1 MKTKFLL
8 SAIILTMLAACTK
21 TEMLPVPGLS
31 QNRMLE
37 YKIVS
42 VPDGEQPLYG
52 AIDETDSTITVY
64 LTEKYGLLA
73 MTPEIA
79 LPEGA
84 KVSPESGTTVI
95 NLLSMMRKDSTIT
108 YTVTAANGSV
118 RNYTLHVKPW
128 QKTIVKEFTTN
139 PENPFILGIY
149 PAYGGWGYGQLTFKG
164 DNFITKNRMETVAV
178 SLVSK
183 EGKEIS
189 IPFAP
194 EGIGEAYLVPTTTL
208 VRLYPTQTEIINQL
222 VDGELYHVIL
232 YNYGDV
238 VRLKNPIRFR
248 IY

>member
-1 MKTKFLL
+1 MKTRFLL
-8 SAIILTMLAACTK
+8 SAIILTLLAACTK
-21 TEMLPVPGLS
+21 TEIVPVPELP

-42 VPDGEQPLYG
+42 VPNGEDPIYG
-52 AIDETDSTITVY
+52 AIDEADSTITVY
-64 LTEKYGLLA
+64 LSEKHALLA
-73 MTPEIA
+73 MTPEIT

-95 NLLSMMRKDSTIT
+95 NLLSMMRKDSTIS
-108 YTVTAANGSV
+108 YKVTAADGAT

-139 PENPFILGIY
+139 PDNPFILGIY
-149 PAYGGWGYGQLTFKG
+149 PAYGGWGYGELKFTG
-164 DNFITKNRMETVAV
+164 DNFIIKNRVETIAV

-183 EGKEIS
+183 EGREIS
-189 IPFAP
+189 IPFGS
-194 EGIGEAYLVPTTTL
+194 EGVGEANLVPTTTL
-208 VRLYPTQTEIINQL
+208 VRLYPTQTEIIDQL